1 MVSLVYKQYKC
12 IKGRIVRYIVRYNT
26 TTTNQYVCIYM
37 YVLGYMNTIYYLEEK
52 RRSGIY
58 NWKPYPKN

>member
-12 IKGRIVRYIVRYNT
+12 IKGRIVRYIVRYST
-26 TTTNQYVCIYM
+26 TTTTY
-37 YVLGYMNTIYYLEEK
+37 LGYMNTIYYLEEK

>member
-1 MVSLVYKQYKC
+1 MLSLVYKQYKC
-12 IKGRIVRYIVRYNT
+12 IKGRIVRYIVRYST
-26 TTTNQYVCIYM
+26 TTTTY
-37 YVLGYMNTIYYLEEK
+37 LGYMNTIYYLEEK